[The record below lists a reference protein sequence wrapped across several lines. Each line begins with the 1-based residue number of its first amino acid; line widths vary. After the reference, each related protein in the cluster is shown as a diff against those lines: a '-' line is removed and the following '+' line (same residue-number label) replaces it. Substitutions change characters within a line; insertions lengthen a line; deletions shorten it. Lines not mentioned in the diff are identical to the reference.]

1 MPESR
6 TRERTAKKLT
16 LPSYYCDHVWTMT
29 KELRTQSLLL
39 I

>member
-1 MPESR
+1 MQAFS
-6 TRERTAKKLT
+6 
-16 LPSYYCDHVWTMT
+16 HVDGACVDFAACVWQYGWFMT